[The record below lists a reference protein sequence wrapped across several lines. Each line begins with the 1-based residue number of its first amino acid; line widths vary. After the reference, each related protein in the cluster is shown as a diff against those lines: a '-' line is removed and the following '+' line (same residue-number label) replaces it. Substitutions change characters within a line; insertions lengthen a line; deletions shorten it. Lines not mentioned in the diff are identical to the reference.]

1 MERFQREFLSINNL
15 FCLRYIEV
23 PDSDD
28 DGVRLEESF
37 SKRNCKFRQRMVPFD
52 WNKSRRFRIVL
63 RLGGGTKFT
72 ESYKFVIGTFAEI
85 KTWL

>member
-1 MERFQREFLSINNL
+1 MTVSEWE
-15 FCLRYIEV
+15 
-23 PDSDD
+23 P
-28 DGVRLEESF
+28 F

-63 RLGGGTKFT
+63 RLGGRTKFA
-72 ESYKFVIGTFAEI
+72 ESYNFVIGTFAEI